1 MKRFL
6 ILFLVLVLLVVL
18 QTTFLFRFDLYG
30 INFNIVILYILFLN
44 LFEKEEK
51 ETGLWIGGIGG
62 FLLDLYSSYYFG
74 AFTIGL
80 LISSLLIKII
90 RRKYLKF
97 EI

>member
-6 ILFLVLVLLVVL
+6 IFFILLVILIIL
-18 QTTFLFRFDLYG
+18 QTTFLFRLDIFGLK
-30 INFNIVILYILFLN
+30 FNVVILYIVFLN
-44 LFEKEEK
+44 LFEKEER
-51 ETGLWIGGIGG
+51 ETGLWIGGLGG

-74 AFTIGL
+74 IFTIGL
-80 LISSLLIKII
+80 FILSLVLKTI